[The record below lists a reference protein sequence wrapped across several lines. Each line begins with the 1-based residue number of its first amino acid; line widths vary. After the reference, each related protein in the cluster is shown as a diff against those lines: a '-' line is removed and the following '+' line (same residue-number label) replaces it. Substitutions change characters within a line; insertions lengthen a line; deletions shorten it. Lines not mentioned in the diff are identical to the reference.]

1 MEMPV
6 TTAAGTD
13 APVPAPQ
20 RPLAKLADDTAA
32 LYAIAQA
39 AVEVELFTIPL
50 YMSTMYSIQ
59 GTHQINSKWL
69 SYYKG
74 RQWPG
79 MGTGVRAG
87 AGTDAPNQKAFNII
101 FSVFI
106 QEMLHLQ
113 IAANLATAIGASPCF
128 TGGAL
133 QDDQHGWT
141 CYGPGNTL
149 IPHIVDL
156 QHTQNYRHV
165 RVDLEELNANQCDLF
180 LAIEQPEQQLQGE
193 LAAFHAAHPD
203 VYFPQVPFEDWTPQM
218 TAADLPLFG
227 TIGHMYACYAR
238 YISLV
243 YEDGQTLWDKLYKP
257 GTVQQDM
264 FNSTVTGHAKAEFPH
279 FATLF
284 AKDDPTTI
292 ATFNKAIDM
301 MAAITDQGEGSES
314 AIQRYRRGAMLKA
327 VQPDYREDRAAL
339 EADYPSYDNAGGR
352 AASADAAARADYAA
366 YDHYERFGQVKD
378 MLADVTTWAHWH
390 ADPANAWTG
399 AMLTNSEYDA
409 AAAPDNIPTPD
420 QVAGALNNLKQGGA
434 ATLAMLSTVATGAL
448 YGITSVLDTYWQEQK
463 AEFPYPSMVGAGDRF
478 SICWAVL
485 GKSPDLSAGVPPV
498 DKTTLYHACQGL
510 SLDGDPAGSHG
521 DSCAALAVYHTCRG
535 SNGCHAQGGCG
546 FAQLDGGGG
555 SCGHSVKAAPLAT
568 ATNLC
573 GAPKPGAGGGNLC
586 GGPTPTPVPS
596 FYSAPSDNK
605 CKTYGGCAVPISAS
619 QLYPAA
625 GTMTLYDFGPAP
637 DHGSA
642 PIKETLSFSLGDNV
656 YDTAWEA
663 YSKVMSAR
671 HRDPGAKPAPSDLR
685 IALPPST

>member
-6 TTAAGTD
+6 AGKD
-13 APVPAPQ
+13 PSPPATK

-128 TGGAL
+128 TGNAL

-141 CYGPGNTL
+141 CYGPTKTL

-156 QHTQNYRHV
+156 QHTENYKHV
-165 RVDLEELNANQCDLF
+165 RVALEELNANQCDLF
-180 LAIEQPEQQLQGE
+180 LAIEQPEDQFQGE
-193 LAAFHAAHPD
+193 LAAFHAAHPQT
-203 VYFPQVPFEDWTPQM
+203 YFPQVPFENWTPGM
-218 TAADLPLFG
+218 TSADLPLFG
-227 TIGHMYACYAR
+227 TIGHMYQCYAQ
-238 YISLV
+238 YISIE
-243 YEDGQTLWDKLYKP
+243 YEDGETLWDKLYKP

-264 FNSTVTGHAKAEFPH
+264 FNSTVPGHAKAEFPH

-284 AKDDPTTI
+284 AKDDPNTI
-292 ATFNKAIDM
+292 ATFDKAIDM
-301 MAAITDQGEGSES
+301 MAAITDQGEGNES
-314 AIQRYRRGAMLKA
+314 AIKRYRRGAMLKA

-339 EADYPSYDNAGGR
+339 EADYPSYTNAGGHAR
-352 AASADAAARADYAA
+352 SADAAARADYAA

-390 ADPANAWTG
+390 ADPASTWTD

-409 AAAPDNIPTPD
+409 AAAPDNIPTPA
-420 QVAGALNNLKQGGA
+420 QVATALNNLKQGTD
-434 ATLAMLSTVATGAL
+434 TLAMLSTVATGAV
-448 YGITSVLDTYWQEQK
+448 YGITSVLDQYWKDQDLG
-463 AEFPYPSMVGAGDRF
+463 FPYPSMVGAGDRF

-485 GKSPDLSAGVPPV
+485 GKSPDLSVGVPLP
-498 DKTTLYHACQGL
+498 DQSTLYHACQGL
-510 SLDGDPAGSHG
+510 SLDGDPQGSNG
-521 DSCAALAVYHTCRG
+521 NACAALAVYHTCRG

-546 FAQLDGGGG
+546 FAQLDTGGG
-555 SCGHSVKAAPLAT
+555 SCGHAVKAAPLPT
-568 ATNLC
+568 A
-573 GAPKPGAGGGNLC
+573 ANLC
-586 GGPTPTPVPS
+586 GGPKPTPVPS

-605 CKTYGGCAVPISAS
+605 CKTFGGCAVPISAS

-625 GTMTLYDFGPAP
+625 GTMTLYEFGAAP
-637 DHGSA
+637 DHGAVS
-642 PIKETLSFSLGDNV
+642 IKETLSFSLGDSV

-671 HRDPGAKPAPSDLR
+671 HQDPGAKPAPSDLR